1 VESVEDA
8 VIVSKNLS
16 SIVNEG
22 NLTSKFD
29 IDIVS
34 NILENIVARSASNEE
49 VSYIHKLFLLSTA
62 KNIDI
67 FEPSIKL

>member
-1 VESVEDA
+1 MESVEDA

-49 VSYIHKLFLLSTA
+49 VSYIHKLFLLST
-62 KNIDI
+62 DI